1 MNFQGK
7 SCKALFT
14 ILMADDDSD
23 DRFLMAR
30 AFQELDMDVG
40 LRFVRDGEELMH
52 YLLRRGKYAKS
63 GSAPQPGLIFLDLNM
78 PKKGGRE
85 VLVEIRTDPKLRE
98 LPVVVWT
105 TSNHEED
112 MAFCLE
118 AGASSFVTKPH
129 SYTELLKAIRVV
141 IIQWLPLAAR

>member
-40 LRFVRDGEELMH
+40 LRFVGDGE
-52 YLLRRGKYAKS
+52 
-63 GSAPQPGLIFLDLNM
+63 DLCKAV
-78 PKKGGRE
+78 KKE
-85 VLVEIRTDPKLRE
+85 
-98 LPVVVWT
+98 VVVET
-105 TSNHEED
+105 
-112 MAFCLE
+112 A
-118 AGASSFVTKPH
+118 
-129 SYTELLKAIRVV
+129 R
-141 IIQWLPLAAR
+141 IQADKYQSA